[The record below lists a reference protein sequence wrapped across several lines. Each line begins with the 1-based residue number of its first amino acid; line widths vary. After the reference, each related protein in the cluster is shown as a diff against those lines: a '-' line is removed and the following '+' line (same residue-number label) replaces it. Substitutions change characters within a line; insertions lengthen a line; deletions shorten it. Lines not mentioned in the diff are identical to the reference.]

1 MGWATRGYTWPR
13 RRGHTFKNAK
23 ADGSE
28 PEGSWAAGLCDAVQG
43 AGRGSSSAAP
53 APTRRGHAT
62 SSMPANKESWP
73 SLGPGPSPGAP
84 VGVSR
89 PDGSHSDPDP
99 CSLEAANLASASLA
113 SPGAGGEQPSRA
125 VAGTAVPREENRA
138 ELRGCRKAWPPARG
152 RASVSR
158 SDGPPRAAAGPGSAR
173 GLRAGGHCR
182 QEASKCLRIWTQEEG
197 VSVRVPVL
205 LQGPRRT
212 RPSSKLLPPPTVTQT
227 DTFPL
232 LSCHQTRQL
241 GEAPLVRGRGRPS
254 SHAEGMACLTLRPP
268 RVLEAP
274 P

>member
-113 SPGAGGEQPSRA
+113 SPGTGGEQPSRA

-182 QEASKCLRIWTQEEG
+182 QEASKCLRIL
-197 VSVRVPVL
+197 VAL
-205 LQGPRRT
+205 LVTGPGLPALSSCSRGRARSRT
-212 RPSSKLLPPPTVTQT
+212 RSWASRSVHPREAMAPRALICTRSLVPPRWRRSSSSTASQLRTPH
-227 DTFPL
+227 L
-232 LSCHQTRQL
+232 LSAQ
-241 GEAPLVRGRGRPS
+241 
-254 SHAEGMACLTLRPP
+254 EGL
-268 RVLEAP
+268 
-274 P
+274 